1 MTTTYWDGEASGDFY
16 SASNWSNNDVP
27 HSKTCQ
33 SADITGSADKP
44 IVAVAGGFS
53 YGQINSLS
61 LGDYGTLKIT
71 AEGGTNESG
80 YVFATHSL
88 EVADKGSLIIDTSS
102 AVDLG
107 LYTQIRGGTVTI
119 MNNDGKVTLDGN
131 SLNGTGTLNLVNST
145 LGSADAA
152 VHIPD
157 MDITLQGG
165 STLYTR
171 WNASGHSVTFDPASV
186 NTLVLPSN
194 DPTVSTEIKG
204 FSENARIEIAS
215 QNGVHPTA
223 ATITPNGN
231 GSSSMVIVLSNGG
244 TLTLNNIVS
253 ADGFTPGTVSIDQTA
268 DGNYILTDSNAAGTS
283 PDYTTSTIHEDLQAT
298 AAAATSTG
306 DDVTTHSGVVNH
318 NSSSND
324 RYMAASGDWSDS
336 ANWSAGAVPQQ
347 DSCSQGTISGTSNVV
362 VTQADS
368 AQFVSLSVNDEAS
381 LTIKAAAGENPNSY
395 VFSTAGVEVQ
405 KNASLV
411 VDTSAKV
418 ELGGVSAINGSLTIN
433 NNTSNVIIDN
443 NHLSGGGSLTL
454 NHSTLGSA
462 AQALVVA
469 LPTVNMENDSTYYA
483 SLYSNTSTVNVD
495 GTDDTI
501 VLSQNLQNIQ
511 TTFAGVNEN
520 THFLINPLENVTA
533 TSQAYSQNDDG
544 SYTLTIGLS
553 NGKDV
558 TLGHIIS
565 SSPLTDLNK
574 SLSAIAG
581 STDLSTSIQSDFA
594 KTTTE
599 NSSAVAATS
608 TGSILPDETS
618 VASGSAAAA
627 LLSTTQSV
635 TAPVLTGDQSNTSV
649 LAS

>member
-1 MTTTYWDGEASGDFY
+1 MTTTYWSGEASGDFY

-27 HSKTCQ
+27 QSKTCQ
-33 SADITGSADKP
+33 SADITGWTGTP
-44 IVAVAGGFS
+44 VVAVAGGVS

-61 LGDYGTLKIT
+61 IGDYGTLKIT
-71 AEGGTNESG
+71 AQGGTNESG
-80 YVFATHSL
+80 YVFATHSV
-88 EVADKGSLIIDTSS
+88 EVAGKGSLIIDTPS

-107 LYTQIRGGTVTI
+107 QYTQIRGGTVTI
-119 MNNDGKVTLDGN
+119 MNNNGNVTLDGN
-131 SLNGTGTLNLVNST
+131 SLNGSGTLNLVNST

-194 DPTVSTEIKG
+194 DSTVNTEIKG

-215 QNGVHPTA
+215 QDDAHPTG
-223 ATITPNGN
+223 ATIASNGD
-231 GSSSMVIVLSNGG
+231 GSSRMVIVFSNGR
-244 TLTLNNIVS
+244 TLTISNIVS
-253 ADGFTPGTVSIDQTA
+253 ADGFTPGTVSIDKTA

-283 PDYTTSTIHEDLQAT
+283 PDYTTSPIHEDLQAT

-306 DDVTTHSGVVNH
+306 DDVTTHGGVVNH

-347 DSCSQGTISGTSNVV
+347 DSCSQGTVGGTSNVV

-405 KNASLV
+405 EHASLV

-433 NNTSNVIIDN
+433 NNVSNVIVDS
-443 NHLSGGGSLTL
+443 NHLSGGGILTL
-454 NHSTLGSA
+454 NHSTFGSVDQ
-462 AQALVVA
+462 AQNVA

-483 SLYSNTSTVNVD
+483 SLYGNTSTVNVD
-495 GTDDTI
+495 GTNDTI

-520 THFLINPLENVTA
+520 THFLINPQEGATA
-533 TSQAYSQNDDG
+533 TSQVYSKNDDG

-565 SSPLTDLNK
+565 SSPLADLNK
-574 SLSAIAG
+574 SFSAIAG
-581 STDLSTSIQSDFA
+581 GTDLSAAIQSDFA
-594 KTTTE
+594 KTATE
-599 NSSAVAATS
+599 NSSVVAATG

-618 VASGSAAAA
+618 VTSGSASA
-627 LLSTTQSV
+627 LLSTTHTV
-635 TAPVLTGDQSNTSV
+635 ATPVLTGDQSGTSAF
-649 LAS
+649 AS